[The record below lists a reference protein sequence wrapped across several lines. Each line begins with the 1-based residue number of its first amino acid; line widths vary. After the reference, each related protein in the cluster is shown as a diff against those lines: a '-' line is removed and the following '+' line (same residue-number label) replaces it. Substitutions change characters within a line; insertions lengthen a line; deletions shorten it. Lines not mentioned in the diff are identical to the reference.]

1 MFMEIAVG
9 AIGIGVVLLVG
20 YIVVSQVRTAL
31 PSSATV
37 SIQNQCV
44 GLVGTDVSSGT
55 TCYNVSTAYYG
66 AECGAATDLAG
77 SNTSAFVTC
86 PNIGYATGTSSVQA
100 VVFAGFALV
109 AVGIIVLAAFGLI
122 SVFK

>member
-9 AIGIGVVLLVG
+9 AIGIA
-20 YIVVSQVRTAL
+20 IVIMIGFVIISQVKVAL
-31 PSSATV
+31 PVPQATYT
-37 SIQNQCV
+37 NQCR

-66 AECGAATDLAG
+66 STCGTSVNLA
-77 SNTSAFVTC
+77 SYNTSATVTC
-86 PNIGYATGTSSVQA
+86 NNQGYVSGTSSATVT
-100 VVFAGFALV
+100 VFAGFSLV

-122 SVFK
+122 NIFK